1 MFNIKK
7 EVWQYVVLCE
17 LKFSLF
23 LYVVSLILLSLVEIL
38 SIGVIFPI
46 LTTLVNDASVVNSY
60 DYDFLEWLIL
70 LDKQTILISGLILY
84 VVRSFVLLTGTWYQA
99 KFSQELIIRL
109 SNKVFSNYLDSD
121 VEYIES
127 QKTSDII
134 RKVTG
139 TVSQVVNSHILQ
151 IIIVSFEFITLFIL
165 IGFIFTIMDLQL
177 FFAIILVFLTLLI
190 FSKYISGQLSKIG
203 SQKRVFEGNKVEYVH
218 ELMGMFKEIINF
230 KIGLFL
236 GRDFYA
242 ASKIS
247 ARSSVIQATLSSIP
261 RNLLELVIFAGGLSY
276 LLILTT
282 DTDAFIT
289 QVPIIGTIMFAL
301 LKFVPS
307 INKINVG
314 WQNYKFSSSFVKEL
328 NDELIACGN
337 NNNNKIDDTQA
348 KHQISFQDLSVTGLT
363 AKKGDSV
370 FGPWNLHVKKGEWLS
385 IKGETGCG
393 KSTLMDTL
401 MGFHT
406 VNSGS
411 ILLNGRDIRLA
422 YSSFYSIAS
431 YVPQKV
437 HLLNKSLKDN
447 ILLYGNDNSVI
458 TEERYKSVLEI
469 CDISGLMIRSDLL
482 KSSSLDNSGL
492 SGGQRQRV
500 GIARALIREPEILF
514 LDEATAGLDV
524 SIQDL
529 VLSNIKEEYPNM
541 TVLMITHSE
550 HVDRFFD
557 KNITL

>member
-1 MFNIKK
+1 MINFKK
-7 EVWQYVVLCE
+7 EVWRYIVLCE
-17 LKFSLF
+17 LKFSFL

-38 SIGVIFPI
+38 SIGVMFPI
-46 LTTLVNDASVVNSY
+46 LSTLVNDGSVVNSY
-60 DYDFLEWLIL
+60 DYEFLRWLMS
-70 LDKQTILISGLILY
+70 LDKQTILVSAIILY
-84 VVRSFVLLTGTWYQA
+84 AVRSFVLLAVTWYQA
-99 KFSQELIIRL
+99 KFSQELIIKL
-109 SNKVFSNYLDSD
+109 SNKVFGNYVGSD
-121 VEYIES
+121 VEYVES

-151 IIIVSFEFITLFIL
+151 IIIVSFEFVTLIIL
-165 IGFIFTIMDLQL
+165 GGLIFSIMNLQL
-177 FFAIILVFLTLLI
+177 FFIILLVLIALLI
-190 FSKYISGQLSKIG
+190 FSKYISGKLAEIG
-203 SQKRVFEGNKVEYVH
+203 SQKRISEGKKIEHVH

-230 KIGLFL
+230 KIGSFL
-236 GRDFYA
+236 EGDFYA

-261 RNLLELVIFAGGLSY
+261 RNLLELIIFTGALSY

-282 DTDAFIT
+282 DTNSFIEK
-289 QVPIIGTIMFAL
+289 VPIIGTIMFTL
-301 LKFVPS
+301 LKIVPS
-307 INKINVG
+307 INKVNVG

-328 NDELIACGN
+328 DGEVF
-337 NNNNKIDDTQA
+337 NKNSGKVRSDNTDIRRC
-348 KHQISFQDLSVTGLT
+348 ISFLDLSVVALT
-363 AKKGDSV
+363 ARKGDSV

-411 ILLNGRDIRLA
+411 ILLNGKDIRMI
-422 YSSFYSIAS
+422 YSSFYSIAG

-447 ILLYGNDNSVI
+447 ILLYSNSII
-458 TEERYKSVLEI
+458 TQEKYKLILEI
-469 CDISGLMIRSDLL
+469 CNISELSSRKDLL

-529 VLSNIKEEYPNM
+529 VLSNIKEKYPNM
-541 TVLMITHSE
+541 TVIMITHSE

-557 KNITL
+557 KNISL

>member
-1 MFNIKK
+1 MINFKK
-7 EVWQYVVLCE
+7 EVWRYIVLCE

-38 SIGVIFPI
+38 SIGVMFPI
-46 LTTLVNDASVVNSY
+46 LTSLVNDGSVVNSY
-60 DYDFLEWLIL
+60 DYEFLQWLVS
-70 LDKQTILISGLILY
+70 LDKQTILVSGIILY
-84 VVRSFVLLTGTWYQA
+84 AVRSFVLLTGTWYQA

-109 SNKVFSNYLDSD
+109 SNKVFANYVDAD
-121 VEYIES
+121 VEYVES

-151 IIIVSFEFITLFIL
+151 IIIVSFEFITLIIL
-165 IGFIFTIMDLQL
+165 GGLIFTIMDLQL
-177 FFAIILVFLTLLI
+177 FFAILLVFLTLLI
-190 FSKYISGQLSKIG
+190 FSKYISGQLAEIG
-203 SQKRVFEGNKVEYVH
+203 SQKRIFEGKKIEYVH

-236 GRDFYA
+236 ERDFYV
-242 ASKIS
+242 ASKTS
-247 ARSSVIQATLSSIP
+247 ARSSVIQTTLSSIP
-261 RNLLELVIFAGGLSY
+261 RNLLELTIFTGALSY

-282 DTDAFIT
+282 DTDSFIT

-301 LKFVPS
+301 LKLVPS

-328 NDELIACGN
+328 DGEVFKKKNGRVGN
-337 NNNNKIDDTQA
+337 DDTDTR
-348 KHQISFQDLSVTGLT
+348 HHISFLDLSIVALT

-411 ILLNGRDIRLA
+411 VLLNGKDIRTT

-447 ILLYGNDNSVI
+447 ILLYSNGVI
-458 TEERYKSVLEI
+458 TEEKYKFILEI
-469 CDISGLMIRSDLL
+469 CNISELSTRSDLL

-524 SIQDL
+524 SIQEL
-529 VLSNIKEEYPNM
+529 VLSNIKEKYPNL
-541 TVLMITHSE
+541 TVIMITHSE
-550 HVDRFFD
+550 HVGRFFD